1 MPLELWTP
9 REIYALNEDER
20 NTALPSYI
28 LDTFFTQ
35 THFSEDGEILFAD
48 LPEQDRFVAP
58 FVLPYEQ
65 GKPLQ
70 IGRSENIRAITPPYI
85 KLKNAV
91 RPEDARNVLPS
102 EVFRNGGRRPSLQ
115 ERFNARVAQ
124 VNLAQNRAI
133 DMREIWMAARA
144 FFDGKVQIDYDR
156 DQGTDHPSVLLDFG
170 RDPGHTI
177 VKTGDFW
184 DDPDSDILGDLEAW
198 MTRQYLAYGGGS
210 AYMLL
215 VGAKVAPV
223 FRKNNGIKAA
233 LDTNFRGNN
242 SVEIDLGILR
252 TNQPLNR
259 IGQLTTGLEVFSY
272 KDTIDIPL
280 ANGQKQRVD
289 LLNEND
295 VVLIA
300 PGATGVRAYGA
311 IYDTKALG
319 QGIALSTRVFPKMFE
334 TDDPG
339 EAFIMNQSSPL
350 PIPLNPNRTLKARVL
365 NPTP

>member
-1 MPLELWTP
+1 MPGLNLWTP
-9 REIYALNEDER
+9 REIFELNQDDR

-28 LDTFFTQ
+28 LDTYFTQ

-48 LPEQDRFVAP
+48 LPEQDRFLAP

-65 GKPLQ
+65 GKPMQ
-70 IGRSENIRAITPPYI
+70 IGRSEEIRAITPPYI

-102 EVFRNGGRRPSLQ
+102 EVFRNGGQRPNMQ
-115 ERFNARVAQ
+115 QRFDARVAQ
-124 VNLAQNRAI
+124 LNAAHNRAI
-133 DMREIWMAARA
+133 DLREIWMAARA

-170 RDPGHTI
+170 RDPGHTV

-184 DDPDSDILGDLEAW
+184 DDPDTDILGDVEGW
-198 MTRQYLAYGGGS
+198 MTTQYLANGGGTS
-210 AYMLL
+210 AIMLC
-215 VGAKVAPV
+215 GAKVAPV
-223 FRKNNGIKAA
+223 FRRNKGIIQSLDKN
-233 LDTNFRGNN
+233 LRGNE
-242 SVEIDLGILR
+242 SVQIDLGILR
-252 TNQPLNR
+252 THQPLNR
-259 IGQLTTGLEVFSY
+259 IGQLDSGLEIFSY

-280 ANGQKQRVD
+280 PNGGKQRVD
-289 LLNEND
+289 LLNEKD
-295 VVLIA
+295 IVLIA

-319 QGIALSTRVFPKMFE
+319 QGQALSTRVFGKMFE

-339 EAFIMNQSSPL
+339 EAFLMNQSSPL
-350 PIPLNPNRTLKARVL
+350 PIPLNPNRTFKARVL
-365 NPTP
+365 AP